1 MPPERPPPSQ
11 VAQPSPADV
20 SKPQAKPRQ
29 IKYEYHEVIVIK
41 TGQTMGLHIKKNEQ
55 TGEIYVSNIG
65 LFYKKYWM
73 WIQGFKMA
81 SCVIQL

>member
-1 MPPERPPPSQ
+1 MPPERPPSSQ
-11 VAQPSPADV
+11 VAQPSPPDV

-65 LFYKKYWM
+65 LF
-73 WIQGFKMA
+73 
-81 SCVIQL
+81 

>member
-1 MPPERPPPSQ
+1 MAGSSEKKPEVPPERPPPVE
-11 VAQPSPADV
+11 VAQSLPVDV

-55 TGEIYVSNIG
+55 TGDIFVSNIG
-65 LFYKKYWM
+65 LF
-73 WIQGFKMA
+73 
-81 SCVIQL
+81 

>member
-1 MPPERPPPSQ
+1 MKPEVPHERPPP
-11 VAQPSPADV
+11 ANLG
-20 SKPQAKPRQ
+20 Q

-65 LFYKKYWM
+65 L
-73 WIQGFKMA
+73 
-81 SCVIQL
+81 L

>member
-1 MPPERPPPSQ
+1 MTKNSAASNEKKPEVPPSRPP
-11 VAQPSPADV
+11 A
-20 SKPQAKPRQ
+20 AKPRQ

-65 LFYKKYWM
+65 SFLK
-73 WIQGFKMA
+73 IA
-81 SCVIQL
+81 CLVIKIMSV

>member
-1 MPPERPPPSQ
+1 MESPAGSSEKKPEVPPERPP
-11 VAQPSPADV
+11 PADV

-55 TGEIYVSNIG
+55 TGEIYVTNIG
-65 LFYKKYWM
+65 L
-73 WIQGFKMA
+73 
-81 SCVIQL
+81 V